1 MKRISIISI
10 ALFVLTACSPMP
22 TREAASVVVEEAK
35 PLPATSMPAEGATQ
49 VLVQEEPSAVPAAPV
64 ISGEMWLQV
73 TSPLDGAV
81 LDAPEVDVIGM
92 ASANSVVSI
101 DDDILLVGDDGKFKA
116 TVPLDE
122 GPNLIEIVASD
133 MDGNEVSQ
141 MLAVVYEP

>member
-10 ALFVLTACSPMP
+10 ALFVLTACGPTP
-22 TREAASVVVEEAK
+22 TREAASVVVEETK
-35 PLPATSMPAEGATQ
+35 PPATSMPAEGATQ
-49 VLVQEEPSAVPAAPV
+49 VPAQEEPSAVPAAPV

-92 ASANSVVSI
+92 APANSVVSI
-101 DDDILLVGDDGKFKA
+101 DDDILLMGDDGKFKA
-116 TVPLDE
+116 TIPLDE